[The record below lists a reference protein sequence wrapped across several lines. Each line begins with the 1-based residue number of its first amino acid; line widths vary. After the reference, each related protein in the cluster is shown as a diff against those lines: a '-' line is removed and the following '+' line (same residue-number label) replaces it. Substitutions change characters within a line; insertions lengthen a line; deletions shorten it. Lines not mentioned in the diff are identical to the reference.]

1 MQVYQA
7 DDMLLINAMVII
19 LATNGAGMLHYK
31 LYNLIKL
38 YIMSTSV
45 SRRLNILFIMLKIR
59 MFFIAMLFIEL
70 YVGFGI

>member
-31 LYNLIKL
+31 RYNLIKL

-45 SRRLNILFIMLKIR
+45 SRRLNILFIVLKIR

-70 YVGFGI
+70 